1 MTTTPVSD
9 APGRCLGRGE
19 SVVDQDLRPGHTW
32 FSATSP
38 TAWHASVRHSAQIF
52 DCAKTASVA
61 RRRKLATLRLPSVV
75 RHDAPSPHSAGC
87 PQIAELCRPVAQ
99 APQDFIRIKSTRFH
113 CRRTVSFAT
122 LPPLWTVSQQIALAA
137 TQTHSPPGRSDRAHR
152 RPNLLSF
159 SAKRSLTG
167 CHARV
172 CPRTS
177 RVTRSPRW
185 NGRLADLAYLFRV
198 PMRAAQPVTSGQPAA
213 LPQMT

>member
-19 SVVDQDLRPGHTW
+19 SVVDQDLRPGYTW
-32 FSATSP
+32 FSATSS

-99 APQDFIRIKSTRFH
+99 APQDFIRIQSMQFH
-113 CRRTVSFAT
+113 CRGTASFAT
-122 LPPLWTVSQQIALAA
+122 LPPLWTVSQRIAPAA
-137 TQTHSPPGRSDRAHR
+137 TQNRSPPQRMDRWHHW
-152 RPNLLSF
+152 PNLLSV
-159 SAKRSLTG
+159 SAKRSLTD
-167 CHARV
+167 CHGRLYR
-172 CPRTS
+172 RTS
-177 RVTRSPRW
+177 RATRLRRW
-185 NGRLADLAYLFRV
+185 NGRLADSRSLFRV
-198 PMRAAQPVTSGQPAA
+198 PMRAARPGTSGRRAA
-213 LPQMT
+213 